1 MLTPS
6 GEGELP
12 MQGQSTLILCDICD
26 RAIPDQAAKEVLYQ
40 VAKLRYRLE
49 LCSTCLN
56 AEMRRHGGH
65 RGIPGF
71 RKRAAIIFPLAS
83 DEDVPRRTGAVPAGA

>member
-1 MLTPS
+1 
-6 GEGELP
+6 

-26 RAIPDQAAKEVLYQ
+26 KAVPDQSAKEVLYQ

-49 LCSTCLN
+49 LCPACLD
-56 AEMRRHGGH
+56 AEMRRHDGH

-71 RKRAAIIFPLAS
+71 RKRAAIIFPLTSEA
-83 DEDVPRRTGAVPAGA
+83 DFPRRVPAS